1 MTSNSTPDP
10 GPMPDPGP
18 GPNPDPVPAPLPP
31 PGTDPSPWDARP
43 PAGRPISL
51 GGDLGAEADQPT
63 SDSVATD
70 HAVISAPDADAAE
83 PAELLPLQADHF
95 GLFQDVAGEDLEAWR
110 TARSLAADVL
120 PRINDWWDR
129 GEYPVE
135 LIGRLG
141 ELDLLT
147 DGLDVPG
154 HRKLS
159 PLATG
164 LVNME
169 LSRIDGSLGT
179 MVGVQG
185 GLALRSI
192 VLLGSDEQKQRWV
205 DPIVTG
211 REYAGFALTEP
222 DHGSDSVSLETV
234 ARRDGD
240 QWVLTGE
247 KRWIGNGAGGHLT
260 VVWARIDDPADDA
273 LHGQVSGFLIEQHLP
288 GYEAEV
294 IRGKVALRAIH
305 QAHITLDGVRVP
317 LEARLPG
324 ARSFKDT
331 STVLFATR
339 AGVAWGA
346 LGHATACYESAL
358 EHARTRIQFGRPL
371 AKSQHIQVRLSTML
385 ATLTSMQLYCTRLA
399 DLESAGAVR
408 PEQASLAKV
417 HNTRAA
423 REIAADAR
431 DLLGGSGILLEN
443 RVARHK
449 ADIEALHTY
458 EGTDTMQS
466 LIVGRSVT
474 GTSAFV

>member
-1 MTSNSTPDP
+1 MTSNDTRTTTDSSSWD
-10 GPMPDPGP
+10 
-18 GPNPDPVPAPLPP
+18 VPAPDHLSLGGN
-31 PGTDPSPWDARP
+31 PGTDGNRDRV
-43 PAGRPISL
+43 G
-51 GGDLGAEADQPT
+51 
-63 SDSVATD
+63 SVVTER
-70 HAVISAPDADAAE
+70 AVVSAPDASAATPE
-83 PAELLPLQADHF
+83 TLLPATADHF
-95 GLFQDVAGEDLEAWR
+95 ALFQDVAGEDLKAW
-110 TARSLAADVL
+110 TDARSLADEVL

-129 GEYPVE
+129 GEYPIE
-135 LIGRLG
+135 LVARLG

-154 HRKLS
+154 HRTLS

-169 LSRIDGSLGT
+169 LSRIDGSVGT

-192 VLLGSDEQKQRWV
+192 MLLGSEEQKQRWGHSLA
-205 DPIVTG
+205 TG
-211 REYAGFALTEP
+211 AEHAAFALTEP
-222 DHGSDSVSLETV
+222 DHGSDSVSLETI

-240 QWVLTGE
+240 EWVLTGE
-247 KRWIGNGAGGHLT
+247 KRWIGNGAGCHLS
-260 VVWARIDDPADDA
+260 VVWARVDDPSDEQ
-273 LHGQVSGFLIEQHLP
+273 LNGQVSGFLVDQSLP

-305 QAHITLDGVRVP
+305 QAHITLNEVRVG
-317 LEARLPG
+317 LDQRLPG

-331 STVLFATR
+331 SKVLFATR

-346 LGHATACYESAL
+346 LGHAIACYEAAL
-358 EHARTRIQFGRPL
+358 EHATTRIQFGRPL
-371 AKSQHIQVRLSTML
+371 AKAQHVQVRLSDML
-385 ATLTSMQLYCTRLA
+385 QTLTSMQLYCRRLA
-399 DLESAGAVR
+399 DLEAAGTIR

-423 REIAADAR
+423 REIASNAR

-443 RVARHK
+443 RVIRHRS
-449 ADIEALHTY
+449 DIEALHTY

-466 LIVGRSVT
+466 LIVGRSIT
-474 GTSAFV
+474 GTSAFA

>member
-1 MTSNSTPDP
+1 MTSNDTST
-10 GPMPDPGP
+10 
-18 GPNPDPVPAPLPP
+18 
-31 PGTDPSPWDARP
+31 WDASAP
-43 PAGRPISL
+43 GHISL
-51 GGDLGAEADQPT
+51 GGNPGTDENRDRVE
-63 SDSVATD
+63 SVVTD
-70 HAVISAPDADAAE
+70 RAVVSAPDASAATPE
-83 PAELLPLQADHF
+83 TLLPAAADHLA
-95 GLFQDVAGEDLEAWR
+95 LFQDVEGEDLRAWAD
-110 TARSLAADVL
+110 ARSLADEVL

-129 GEYPVE
+129 GEYPIE
-135 LIGRLG
+135 LVARLG

-154 HRKLS
+154 HRTLS

-169 LSRIDGSLGT
+169 LSRIDGSVGT

-192 VLLGSDEQKQRWV
+192 MLLGSEEQKQRWG
-205 DPIVTG
+205 DSLATG
-211 REYAGFALTEP
+211 AEHAAFALTEP

-240 QWVLTGE
+240 EWVLTGE
-247 KRWIGNGAGGHLT
+247 KRWIGNGAGCHLS
-260 VVWARIDDPADDA
+260 VVWARIEDPSDEA
-273 LHGQVSGFLIEQHLP
+273 LNGQVSGFLVDQSLP

-305 QAHITLDGVRVP
+305 QAHITLNEVRVG
-317 LEARLPG
+317 LDQRLPG
-324 ARSFKDT
+324 ARTFKDT
-331 STVLFATR
+331 SRVLFATR

-346 LGHATACYESAL
+346 LGHAIACYEAAL
-358 EHARTRIQFGRPL
+358 EHAQNRIQFGRPL
-371 AKSQHIQVRLSTML
+371 AKAQHVQVRLSDML
-385 ATLTSMQLYCTRLA
+385 QTLTSMQLYCRRLA
-399 DLESAGAVR
+399 DLEAAGTIR

-423 REIAADAR
+423 REIASNAR

-443 RVARHK
+443 RVVRHRS
-449 ADIEALHTY
+449 DIEALHTY

-466 LIVGRSVT
+466 LIVGRSIT
-474 GTSAFV
+474 GSSAFA